1 MSKNQMYMQK
11 FQATTKSLKEVR
23 KFFSSIA
30 KHLPIHQ
37 DLFDQMVLAV
47 DEAATNII
55 KHSLGL
61 NDKKLFTIEIEVEEN
76 SISIRL
82 MDNGKPFDP
91 QKIPVPDI
99 EESIHKKKRGGLG
112 IYLMRQIMDSVNYY
126 QRDSSNVTELI
137 KYF

>member
-1 MSKNQMYMQK
+1 MTENQLYVQK

-30 KHLPIHQ
+30 RRLPIHH

-61 NDKKLFTIEIEVEEN
+61 NDKQLFTIEIELEEN

-82 MDNGKPFDP
+82 MDNGQPFDP

-126 QRDSSNVTELI
+126 QKDSSNVTELI